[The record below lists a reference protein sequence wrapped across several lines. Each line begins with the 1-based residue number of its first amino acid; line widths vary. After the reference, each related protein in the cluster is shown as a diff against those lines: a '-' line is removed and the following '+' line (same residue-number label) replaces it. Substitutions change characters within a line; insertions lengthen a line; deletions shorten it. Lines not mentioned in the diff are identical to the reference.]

1 MTRRDAVRVLQ
12 GASLLTIGL
21 GAILYFPLPFWE
33 QVVWLFEAIIGLLLF
48 APAATNLL
56 AARLPPLPPRPRVVP
71 PPPSLWEDDED
82 EDETE
87 EEGSS

>member
-1 MTRRDAVRVLQ
+1 VTRRDAVRVLQ

-56 AARLPPLPPRPRVVP
+56 AARLPPPRPRVVP
-71 PPPSLWEDDED
+71 EPPSLWEDGEEYEDDEG
-82 EDETE
+82 

>member
-12 GASLLTIGL
+12 GASLLAIGL

-33 QVVWLFEAIIGLLLF
+33 QVVWLFEAIIGLLLL
-48 APAATNLL
+48 APAAANLL

-71 PPPSLWEDDED
+71 PPPSLWDDDEEYEND
-82 EDETE
+82 E
-87 EEGSS
+87 EESP

>member
-48 APAATNLL
+48 AQAATNLL
-56 AARLPPLPPRPRVVP
+56 AARLPPPRPRVVP

>member
-56 AARLPPLPPRPRVVP
+56 AARLPPPRPRVVP
-71 PPPSLWEDDED
+71 PPPSLWEED